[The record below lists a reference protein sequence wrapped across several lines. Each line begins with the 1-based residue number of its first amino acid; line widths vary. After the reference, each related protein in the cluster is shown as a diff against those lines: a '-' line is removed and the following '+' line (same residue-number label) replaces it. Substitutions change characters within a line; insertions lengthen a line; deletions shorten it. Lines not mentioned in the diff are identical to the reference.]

1 MKKFTINC
9 DFGGQIAPFTIYLGQ
24 PEPGHHPLHFQG
36 EWLSKERGGTI
47 PAQVMDAI
55 AKLKDLSE
63 KNQVSFE
70 ELCVYALGAAQQNS
84 TGPEGE
90 EAVDEESDSDTLEA
104 IEAPAE
110 EIAKDAG
117 VEAVVEEVTEEVVKE
132 KKPRKKKK
140 SE

>member
-24 PEPGHHPLHFQG
+24 PEPGHHPLHFQA

-55 AKLKDLSE
+55 SKLKDLSE
-63 KNQVSFE
+63 KNNVSFE

-84 TGPEGE
+84 ADPE
-90 EAVDEESDSDTLEA
+90 DEEEDNIGEEA

-117 VEAVVEEVTEEVVKE
+117 EEAVEAPAEEIAKE